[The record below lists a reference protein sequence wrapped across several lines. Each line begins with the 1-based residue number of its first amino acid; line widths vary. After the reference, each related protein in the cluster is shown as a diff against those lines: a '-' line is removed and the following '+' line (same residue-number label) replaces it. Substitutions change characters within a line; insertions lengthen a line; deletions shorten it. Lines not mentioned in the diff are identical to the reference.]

1 MNGKTVLLGTLA
13 RTAIES
19 ACPEWV
25 AERGAAS
32 PDAEFSRRLVAVEPG
47 AKVTIFLGTW
57 CGDSRR
63 QLARLWRALDEA
75 GRDPSFSIDYV
86 GVDEAKREPAER
98 IIGRDLRYVPTFLV
112 ERDGVEVGRIVEVA
126 PNGIERDLLALLEG
140 SVQGLLTTRAEL
152 LPLRKSATP

>member
-25 AERGAAS
+25 AERDAAS
-32 PDAEFSRRLVAVEPG
+32 PDAESSRRLVAVEPG
-47 AKVTIFLGTW
+47 AKVAVYLGTW

-63 QLARLWRALDEA
+63 QIARLWRAFDEA
-75 GRDPSFSIDYV
+75 GRDPSFAIEYV
-86 GVDEAKREPAER
+86 GVDETKREPVEQ
-98 IIGRDLRYVPTFLV
+98 ILGRDLRYVPTLLV
-112 ERDGVEVGRIVEVA
+112 ERGGVEVGRIVEVA

-140 SVQGLLTTRAEL
+140 SAQGLLTTQAEL
-152 LPLRKSATP
+152 LPLRK